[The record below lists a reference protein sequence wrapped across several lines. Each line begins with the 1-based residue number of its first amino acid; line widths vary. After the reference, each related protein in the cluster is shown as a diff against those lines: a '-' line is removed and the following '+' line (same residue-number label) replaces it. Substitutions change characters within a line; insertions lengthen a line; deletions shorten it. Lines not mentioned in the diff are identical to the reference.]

1 MSDWTPFIDPDQL
14 TNPQLLFFT
23 AVYGY
28 VLFSAA
34 GMLSDGSELLLLV
47 PSLAGLIGSVVLP
60 VLGAVPDGMMVL
72 FSGLGSDAQ
81 NQVSVGVG
89 ALAGSTIMLLTMP
102 WYLAILGGRVDIV
115 GGECQYTKPK
125 NASDSWAKL
134 RNKGWFD
141 TGVKAGG
148 PIATNGKL
156 MLLTSCLFLIIQ
168 VPAYIAH
175 STYPECSSGNA
186 KQCAEAAGFEKV
198 FSIVGAVACLF
209 LFCVYLYIQATQAN
223 QETAAKAVRKRVAAI
238 QSGEVTL
245 AGACKEMITAA
256 SKRRGGSAEA
266 LLESGSRDPGTVAA
280 LTDTLKPFFMYY
292 DTDNSKSID
301 RNEFRYIMRDLG
313 EKSCTQEQLSELFT
327 KADTS
332 KDGQISR
339 DEFVELVWGY
349 LSNHQEML
357 SAKEEKKVDPVPKAA
372 NGAEDEDGGGEEDEE
387 EEMPEDLCDLSP
399 EEQQKRIKMRALWKM
414 GMGTLLV
421 LIFSDPAVD
430 VLSQWGVNLN
440 INPFYVSFVLAP
452 FASNASELVA
462 AYSYSLKKTS
472 STIVISLSTLLG
484 AACMNNTF
492 CLAIFYVLVFWKQL
506 YWAFTAETLTI
517 VLVQWFIGFVA
528 VTRNVFSL
536 GAGLMVLCMYPIAI
550 AFVWIC
556 ENKLGM
562 D

>member
-1 MSDWTPFIDPDQL
+1 
-14 TNPQLLFFT
+14 
-23 AVYGY
+23 
-28 VLFSAA
+28 
-34 GMLSDGSELLLLV
+34 
-47 PSLAGLIGSVVLP
+47 
-60 VLGAVPDGMMVL
+60 
-72 FSGLGSDAQ
+72 
-81 NQVSVGVG
+81 
-89 ALAGSTIMLLTMP
+89 
-102 WYLAILGGRVDIV
+102 
-115 GGECQYTKPK
+115 
-125 NASDSWAKL
+125 
-134 RNKGWFD
+134 
-141 TGVKAGG
+141 
-148 PIATNGKL
+148 
-156 MLLTSCLFLIIQ
+156 
-168 VPAYIAH
+168 
-175 STYPECSSGNA
+175 
-186 KQCAEAAGFEKV
+186 
-198 FSIVGAVACLF
+198 
-209 LFCVYLYIQATQAN
+209 
-223 QETAAKAVRKRVAAI
+223 
-238 QSGEVTL
+238 
-245 AGACKEMITAA
+245 
-256 SKRRGGSAEA
+256 
-266 LLESGSRDPGTVAA
+266 VAA

-528 VTRNVFSL
+528 VTK
-536 GAGLMVLCMYPIAI
+536 I
-550 AFVWIC
+550 
-556 ENKLGM
+556 GM
-562 D
+562 SSHSVQG